1 MNIKHVIERHI
12 WSFTF
17 EQTKIFI
24 TLIKK
29 NFVNIKYVIK
39 RTRQVW
45 SLTLEQKIIITSIK
59 KKMTF

>member
-1 MNIKHVIERHI
+1 MNIEHVIERHI

-17 EQTKIFI
+17 EQTIFFF

-29 NFVNIKYVIK
+29 TFVNIKYAIK

-59 KKMTF
+59 KR